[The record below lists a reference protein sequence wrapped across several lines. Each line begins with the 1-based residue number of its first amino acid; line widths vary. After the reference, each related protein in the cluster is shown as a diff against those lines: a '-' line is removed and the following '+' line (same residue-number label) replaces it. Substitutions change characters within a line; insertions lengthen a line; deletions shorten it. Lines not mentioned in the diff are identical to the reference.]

1 MYIADALDD
10 GWLALAGVGAGYGI
24 AAGLV
29 FLLVFV
35 VPYLAVTAL

>member
-1 MYIADALDD
+1 MYIADALDN

-24 AAGLV
+24 AVGLV

>member
-10 GWLALAGVGAGYGI
+10 GWLALAGVGAGYGL
-24 AAGLV
+24 AVGLI

-35 VPYLAVTAL
+35 APYLVVAAL

>member
-10 GWLALAGVGAGYGI
+10 GWLTLAGVGAGYGI
-24 AAGLV
+24 AVGLV

>member
-1 MYIADALDD
+1 MDIAESVDD

-24 AAGLV
+24 AVGLV

-35 VPYLAVTAL
+35 APYLVVAAL

>member
-24 AAGLV
+24 AVGLV